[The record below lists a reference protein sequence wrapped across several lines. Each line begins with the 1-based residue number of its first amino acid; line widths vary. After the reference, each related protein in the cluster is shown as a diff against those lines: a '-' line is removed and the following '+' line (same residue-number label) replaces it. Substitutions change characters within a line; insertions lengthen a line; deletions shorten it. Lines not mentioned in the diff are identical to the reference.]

1 MSFHVWVDVYKAFHS
16 VIAEVFRYKCMEDVS
31 SDWWLF
37 ITYSLLFAG
46 FGLHMLQSRH
56 MEKSLSYSLHS
67 LLLGENTGCKSDVV
81 SRFFIIDSINLYIIF
96 LSQVKKEVPLNQR
109 ASHLFA
115 IEEYLGTSNS
125 GCFWFRRWRAG
136 GSGLHGLLREASE
149 WRLDDEVKRKQISW
163 ESRFCCWSPN
173 HWNSTSI

>member
-1 MSFHVWVDVYKAFHS
+1 M
-16 VIAEVFRYKCMEDVS
+16 IAEVFRYKCMEDVS

-136 GSGLHGLLREASE
+136 GKRIAWSATRGFGVTLGWWSQKKTDLLRESFLLLVPQPLKFNKYL
-149 WRLDDEVKRKQISW
+149 RVVQ
-163 ESRFCCWSPN
+163 N
-173 HWNSTSI
+173 TS